1 MPNPV
6 ELSMF
11 DYSNIFL
18 PVQALNNEV
27 VRRAL
32 DIKSLYED
40 MDIDVETNQLWL
52 FVYGEYTIEEDSKI
66 KWFDTYGDFYNYY
79 LGLLKAY
86 RQRKFSDVVK
96 PDWYVE

>member
-6 ELSMF
+6 ELSMI

-27 VRRAL
+27 VRHAL
-32 DIKSLYED
+32 NIKSLYED
-40 MDIDVETNQLWL
+40 MNIDGETNQLWL
-52 FVYGEYTIEEDSKI
+52 LVYGEYSVEEDRKI
-66 KWFDTYGDFYNYY
+66 KGFDTYGDFYDYY

-86 RQRKFSDVVK
+86 RQLKFPGCCETRLVC
-96 PDWYVE
+96 

>member
-1 MPNPV
+1 MPYSV
-6 ELSMF
+6 EFSMF

-18 PVQALNNEV
+18 PVQALNNKV

-32 DIKSLYED
+32 DIKLYED
-40 MDIDVETNQLWL
+40 MNIDVETNQLWL
-52 FVYGEYTIEEDSKI
+52 FVYGEYTIEEDIMLKG
-66 KWFDTYGDFYNYY
+66 FDTYGNFYDYY

-86 RQRKFSDVVK
+86 RQRKFPDVVK

>member
-1 MPNPV
+1 MPYPV

-40 MDIDVETNQLWL
+40 MNIDVETNQLWL

-66 KWFDTYGDFYNYY
+66 KGFDTYGDFYDYY
-79 LGLLKAY
+79 LELLKAY
-86 RQRKFSDVVK
+86 RQRKFPDVVK

>member
-1 MPNPV
+1 
-6 ELSMF
+6 MF

-32 DIKSLYED
+32 DIKSLYEY
-40 MDIDVETNQLWL
+40 MNIDVETNQLRL

-66 KWFDTYGDFYNYY
+66 KGFDTYGDFYDYY

-86 RQRKFSDVVK
+86 RQRIYPDVVK

>member
-1 MPNPV
+1 MPYPV

-40 MDIDVETNQLWL
+40 MSIDVETNQQWL
-52 FVYGEYTIEEDSKI
+52 LVYGEYTIEEDSKI
-66 KWFDTYGDFYNYY
+66 KGFDTYGDFYDHY
-79 LGLLKAY
+79 LKLLKEY
-86 RQRKFSDVVK
+86 RQRKYPDVVK

>member
-1 MPNPV
+1 MPYSV

-27 VRRAL
+27 VRHAL

-40 MDIDVETNQLWL
+40 MNIDVETNHLWL
-52 FVYGEYTIEEDSKI
+52 FVYGEYTIEEDGKI

-86 RQRKFSDVVK
+86 RQRKFPDVVK